1 MKYIINIKI
10 RYNCTNSVIKLLH
23 KMGFER
29 RYIVK
34 VLQAELPDKLY
45 EQIKLLI
52 DAGWFQDEK
61 SVCSMA

>member
-1 MKYIINIKI
+1 M
-10 RYNCTNSVIKLLH
+10 
-23 KMGFER
+23 
-29 RYIVK
+29 K

-61 SVCSMA
+61 SVITEAPCRFLETHKPELMEKFIKEDIEWGLRGKD